1 MPQKQ
6 PAVLSCIEHER
17 LEFELIEVRTRGQYL
32 TRLRRRSREEQA
44 DWDLAGA
51 AGAFESRGSRTGA
64 WVQRLKA

>member
-6 PAVLSCIEHER
+6 LTVLSCIEDER
-17 LEFELIEVRTRGQYL
+17 LEFELIEVRTRG
-32 TRLRRRSREEQA
+32 RLRRLSREEQSE
-44 DWDLAGA
+44 WDRREQA

>member
-1 MPQKQ
+1 MPRKE

-44 DWDLAGA
+44 DWDRR
-51 AGAFESRGSRTGA
+51 E
-64 WVQRLKA
+64 Q